1 MGAKSWEREVH
12 ILKLVRHENI
22 VSIRVIYES
31 DNHVYMVMELC
42 DGGTLNAELSRR
54 GRFKE
59 PETVELMRQL
69 CRAVDYLHRR
79 NIVHRD
85 VKLENLLI
93 QHRHGPGPRP
103 VGCVLT
109 RDQSEVE
116 KSHNGDSTNQLLPFR
131 IKLTDFG
138 LSIELKRS
146 QETMQEF
153 CGTPL
158 FMAPEIIAGKSYSC
172 QCDVWS
178 MGIIMH
184 LLLTGVS
191 PFRAN
196 TEEDLYEEIREW
208 DSVQLEKSR
217 NLQSL
222 ASPQA
227 VLLLSRLLHRE
238 PMYRFTSK
246 EALRQPWFSGK
257 TEDFEGG
264 TTTNI
269 LELMKEYHRSKENG
283 EARTTTTNSSSTSTL
298 MSSVSA
304 SASTLPVPLS
314 SETASSNSQKRSS
327 KETVPVRKR
336 VPHHPAARRSH
347 DTAVSGK
354 K

>member
-1 MGAKSWEREVH
+1 M
-12 ILKLVRHENI
+12 
-22 VSIRVIYES
+22 SIRVIYES

-42 DGGTLNAELSRR
+42 DGGNLNAELNRR

-59 PETVELMRQL
+59 PEAVELMRQL
-69 CRAVDYLHRR
+69 CYAVDYLHRR

-93 QHRHGPGPRP
+93 QHRCAPGPRP
-103 VGCVLT
+103 VGCVLVNNHEQGET
-109 RDQSEVE
+109 ESSE
-116 KSHNGDSTNQLLPFR
+116 KSDSGPAGEQVLPFR

-191 PFRAN
+191 PFRAT
-196 TEEDLYEEIREW
+196 TEEELYDEIREW
-208 DSVQLEKSR
+208 DEKQIGKVKELKEIIGPEAIATLR
-217 NLQSL
+217 
-222 ASPQA
+222 
-227 VLLLSRLLHRE
+227 RLLHRE

-257 TEDFEGG
+257 AEHFEGG

-269 LELMKEYHRSKENG
+269 LELMKEFHRSKENG
-283 EARTTTTNSSSTSTL
+283 QSSSAEVVSSPSNNNSRLAAALQPSCSSSSTSPGGT
-298 MSSVSA
+298 SPSI
-304 SASTLPVPLS
+304 
-314 SETASSNSQKRSS
+314 QKRSS
-327 KETVPVRKR
+327 KEGPTTTRKRNTVPHQT
-336 VPHHPAARRSH
+336 PGHPRRSH
-347 DTAVSGK
+347 DTSTGGK